1 MTAIFESLFFSQNAH
16 TVSQSDDGNYLISS
30 SHFCMLAMID
40 GRDGHVMWT
49 LGGKNNDFKD
59 LSGGN
64 ATNFA
69 WQHDAQLSGANDII
83 LFDNH
88 EPSTEQCDSNCASRG
103 LRLRLD
109 QEQKTVELVQ
119 EFYHPEGVNSGHM
132 GGVQLLKEG
141 HTMVAW
147 GDNPSFVEYNKAG
160 QPVMD
165 VQRGLLGVGFQEG
178 MYAYR
183 VSRHRW
189 QGEPSWPPSVAVDA
203 PSKSTSN
210 ATVYVSWNGATDVA
224 QWAIVS
230 DPFQPNIPLRA
241 DRGQA
246 CFGHGRYSQQLQERH
261 CAGEPHRVR
270 DANHARQRSA
280 APLHWRRGRLGGGRR
295 HGRLVCVR
303 HAHGKGRHAVE
314 RHHDHQPARQGD
326 GGGRRH
332 GRFHLWRVD
341 AVLHLQ
347 LLLAAEGA
355 PCACDGSSNL

>member
-1 MTAIFESLFFSQNAH
+1 
-16 TVSQSDDGNYLISS
+16 
-30 SHFCMLAMID
+30 MLAMID

-49 LGGKNNDFKD
+49 LGGKNSDFTD

-64 ATNFA
+64 ATNFG

-88 EPSTEQCDSNCASRG
+88 VRSTERCDGGDCASRA

-119 EFYHPEGVNSGHM
+119 ELRHPEGVNSGRM

-141 HTMVAW
+141 HSMVAW

-160 QPVMD
+160 QPVLD
-165 VQRGLLGVGFQEG
+165 VQRGLLGVGLQEG

-203 PSKSTSN
+203 PSKSTAN

-230 DPFQPNIPLRA
+230 L
-241 DRGQA
+241 
-246 CFGHGRYSQQLQERH
+246 SSET
-261 CAGEPHRVR
+261 
-270 DANHARQRSA
+270 
-280 APLHWRRGRLGGGRR
+280 RL
-295 HGRLVCVR
+295 
-303 HAHGKGRHAVE
+303 
-314 RHHDHQPARQGD
+314 PIS
-326 GGGRRH
+326 
-332 GRFHLWRVD
+332 
-341 AVLHLQ
+341 LQ
-347 LLLAAEGA
+347 LLIRDQSLPRTLPTRSATTKTSSRRRTAPGSRRKSRSTAAHRAATLAPRPSRRAATSWAPRLCTTCAPARPSCSRAASRPSTRPSRRRRRPAPWAAPSLASRCCFTSATTFGGARVFLRLWRNILPMKRWAAELFEKSLHLVGM
-355 PCACDGSSNL
+355 G